1 MRFAPPSSLIECN
14 EGTGDRPL
22 FVCFNFCVCH
32 FHPMEIELIEKNGNG
47 VRNHYVTADIDYVP
61 TDAGIRAA
69 FGYNFRETIEN
80 VFAWRESRKTP
91 GKWIS
96 RKLRKLSPSLGLSL
110 SKRGEQ
116 VAKAK
121 SENF

>member
-1 MRFAPPSSLIECN
+1 
-14 EGTGDRPL
+14 
-22 FVCFNFCVCH
+22 
-32 FHPMEIELIEKNGNG
+32 MEIELKM
-47 VRNHYVTADIDYVP
+47 RNETGTREHYVTADINYVA

-96 RKLRKLSPSLGLSL
+96 RKLRKLSPSLGLAL
-110 SKRGEQ
+110 SKREEQ
-116 VAKAK
+116 VVKAK

>member
-1 MRFAPPSSLIECN
+1 
-14 EGTGDRPL
+14 
-22 FVCFNFCVCH
+22 
-32 FHPMEIELIEKNGNG
+32 MEIELKMRNENGN
-47 VRNHYVTADIDYVP
+47 RSHYVTADIEYIP

-80 VFAWRESRKTP
+80 VFAWRESRKIS

-96 RKLRKLSPSLGLSL
+96 RRLRKLSPSLGLAL
-110 SKRGEQ
+110 SKQGEK
-116 VAKAK
+116 VVKAK